1 MKACPYRNVF
11 YEKLGS
17 DQAVVK
23 EQMETWLTSLEAI
36 VQEMQTV
43 YATNNYGGLITFKKE

>member
-1 MKACPYRNVF
+1 MKACPYRSVF

-23 EQMETWLTSLEAI
+23 EQMETWLSSLEGI
-36 VQEMQTV
+36 VKEMQGV
-43 YATNNYGGLITFKKE
+43 YATKDYGGQIAFQ

>member
-11 YEKLGS
+11 YEKLGN
-17 DQAVVK
+17 DQAVVRV
-23 EQMETWLTSLEAI
+23 QMEAWLISLEAI

-43 YATNNYGGLITFKKE
+43 YSLNNYGGLITFKKE